1 MDVVLAQPRGF
12 CAGVDRAIEIVERAL
27 EVHGA
32 PIYVRHEIVHNRT
45 VVDDLRAK
53 GAVFVRSLDEVPAGA
68 TVVFSAHGVARSV
81 EAEAEARGLR
91 VFDAT
96 CPLVTKVHVE
106 VVKMRAE
113 GREIVMVGHA
123 GHPEVEGT
131 MGQVED
137 GILLVET
144 VDDVARLQV
153 ADPARLAYVTQT
165 TLSLDDAA
173 RVIEALKARFPS
185 IAEPKKADICYAT
198 QNRQDA
204 VRFMAPQVDV
214 VLVIGSQTSSNSN
227 RLREVAE
234 RFGVPAYLVDRAE
247 QLDPAWVAGAAR
259 VGVTAGASA
268 PERLVEEL
276 IAQLRALG
284 ARSVRTLEGVRE
296 HVTFPLPRALSRGS
310 AAGDAQ

>member
-1 MDVVLAQPRGF
+1 
-12 CAGVDRAIEIVERAL
+12 
-27 EVHGA
+27 
-32 PIYVRHEIVHNRT
+32 
-45 VVDDLRAK
+45 
-53 GAVFVRSLDEVPAGA
+53 
-68 TVVFSAHGVARSV
+68 
-81 EAEAEARGLR
+81 
-91 VFDAT
+91 
-96 CPLVTKVHVE
+96 
-106 VVKMRAE
+106 
-113 GREIVMVGHA
+113 
-123 GHPEVEGT
+123 

-144 VDDVARLQV
+144 VDDVGRLEV
-153 ADPARLAYVTQT
+153 RDPARLAYVTQT

-173 RVIEALKARFPS
+173 RVIEALKTRFPL

-276 IAQLRALG
+276 IAHLRALG
-284 ARSVRTLEGVRE
+284 ARSVRTLDGVRE
-296 HVTFPLPRALSRGS
+296 NVTFPLPRALSRGQ